1 MVNGS
6 WFQVDVPGKKKKTKK
21 NVVNKILLL
30 IIIQSGINVQSGNCA
45 TKCLHSSFPMSI
57 VDLGVS
63 R

>member
-6 WFQVDVPGKKKKTKK
+6 WFQVDVPGKKKK